1 MTTGSPDNK
10 STGTIKFGKGYED
23 PWFVAS
29 GNPAS
34 IRRQIL
40 EFAGLEDD
48 PAKTLQQL
56 MIEVATETQA
66 MWALRSKGGAQRL
79 PAAKSKADAASVA
92 ETPQVSQ
99 PSEEEEQDGGADAE
113 DPHALIFEAM
123 ADAASVDAL
132 KRVYAKNKDA
142 FTKNKALQT
151 AFVERKNALA

>member
-1 MTTGSPDNK
+1 MTTSSPDDK

-29 GNPAS
+29 GNPTS

-40 EFAGLEDD
+40 EFAGLKDD
-48 PAKTLQQL
+48 PEKTLQQL

-79 PAAKSKADAASVA
+79 PASKSAKAKAPADDASVA
-92 ETPQVSQ
+92 EPAAPAQ
-99 PSEEEEQDGGADAE
+99 EEEAEAADPNAF
-113 DPHALIFEAM
+113 IFEAISD
-123 ADAASVDAL
+123 ADSVDAL
-132 KRVYAKNKDA
+132 KRVFAKNKDA
-142 FTKNKALQT
+142 FTANKALQT